1 MDKDSD
7 DQCHHSHIHCA
18 SNLPSRLCIKSY
30 HRTAIEAPTKTLQ
43 SHRIRKYKN
52 KNEHRK
58 QRNQHHIQEP
68 KEPNPKPPHIQEA
81 NKKGNRNAPNHR
93 TAICNHTIQLKHKT
107 EHHTIQ
113 TIDGAHHKR

>member
-1 MDKDSD
+1 MNKDSGV
-7 DQCHHSHIHCA
+7 QCPIYQANH
-18 SNLPSRLCIKSY
+18 
-30 HRTAIEAPTKTLQ
+30 APNHTTELSLKHQ